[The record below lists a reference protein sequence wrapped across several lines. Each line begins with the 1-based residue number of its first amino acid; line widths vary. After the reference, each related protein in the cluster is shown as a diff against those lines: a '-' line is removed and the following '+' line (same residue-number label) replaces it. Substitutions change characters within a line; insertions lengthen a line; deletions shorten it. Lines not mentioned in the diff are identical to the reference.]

1 MELFSIIK
9 SSVEIIYSKYDFIL
23 VGSRPLIN
31 VVKNRFNGRII
42 YFPNWADKI
51 IEDNK
56 IDDEDIFSMNT
67 EKFNIVYTGNIGK
80 AQDFESLIKT
90 IGNVQENIHW
100 TFVGDGRFKSQF
112 KRLIEY
118 NNLTTKVTFI
128 DQVNINLI
136 PSIANKAD
144 ALFLSLKSD
153 EIFSK
158 TVPAKLQVY
167 MALGKPIIGMLNG
180 EGARLIN
187 EADCGTV
194 EENYNYEE
202 LAKKIIYPFIGNF
215 MNENDLS
222 KIIDKSYSVFRK
234 KNVVDLVKVGDRSV
248 LELFHGPTLAFKDV
262 AMQLLG
268 NFYEYYLNNENEK
281 LNIVVATSGDT
292 GAAAIDAIKG
302 KKNINIFVLHPHNR
316 VSPVQRKLMTTGKE
330 QNVFNIAINGSFDDC
345 QNLVKLMFA
354 DKNFSQDIK
363 MSGVNSINW
372 ARIIAQSVY
381 YFYSYFLVEDN
392 KQPINF
398 SVPTG
403 NFGDVYA
410 GYLAKKM
417 GLPINKL
424 IVATNQNDI
433 LHRAI
438 SKGSYEVEKVH
449 ETISPS
455 MDIQIAS
462 NFERLLYDLN
472 DGDDIQTA
480 EVMKNIKE
488 NGKYIID
495 QKKSNIINN
504 NFLSSRMSEEEVLK
518 TINTVYE
525 KYSIVLDPHSAIGYG
540 AFDKINLNGN
550 NIVLA
555 TAHPCKFPDAIKKAI
570 NLKADLP
577 EELMF
582 VLNEEEKFDIIDNDV
597 DKVKKH
603 IKERI
608 Q

>member
-1 MELFSIIK
+1 MKYISTRNSSKTFEFKDVFIKGLADDGGLFIPK
-9 SSVEIIYSKYDFIL
+9 S
-23 VGSRPLIN
+23 
-31 VVKNRFNGRII
+31 FN
-42 YFPNWADKI
+42 K
-51 IEDNK
+51 
-56 IDDEDIFSMNT
+56 FS
-67 EKFNIVYTGNIGK
+67 
-80 AQDFESLIKT
+80 
-90 IGNVQENIHW
+90 
-100 TFVGDGRFKSQF
+100 
-112 KRLIEY
+112 
-118 NNLTTKVTFI
+118 
-128 DQVNINLI
+128 
-136 PSIANKAD
+136 
-144 ALFLSLKSD
+144 KSD
-153 EIFSK
+153 IDEFK
-158 TVPAKLQVY
+158 D
-167 MALGKPIIGMLNG
+167 LN
-180 EGARLIN
+180 
-187 EADCGTV
+187 
-194 EENYNYEE
+194 YQE

-234 KNVVDLVKVGDRSV
+234 KNVVNLVKVGDRSV

-268 NFYEYYLNNENEK
+268 NFYEYYLNNENKK

-302 KKNINIFVLHPHNR
+302 KKNVNIFVLHPHNR

-330 QNVFNIAINGSFDDC
+330 QNVFNIAINGNFDDC

-372 ARIIAQSVY
+372 ARIITQSVY

-495 QKKSNIINN
+495 QKKLNIINN

-582 VLNEEEKFDIIDNDV
+582 VLNEEEKFDIIENDV